1 MKPTVPVVV
10 FSAAAAPT
18 RKEPCSSAKVRFVTF
33 GPLTSSGVASM
44 MPNFTSG
51 YFGATVL
58 SAGAY
63 AKPTATTGLN
73 PDLASSSSR
82 VARSVSVSPA
92 RADSSL
98 TLSSERLKSFFAVSR
113 PTAAESLNDL
123 SPRPPM
129 S

>member
-1 MKPTVPVVV
+1 L
-10 FSAAAAPT
+10 
-18 RKEPCSSAKVRFVTF
+18 VTF
-33 GPLTSSGVASM
+33 GALTSSVVAST

-51 YFGATVL
+51 YFGATFL

-63 AKPTATTGLN
+63 AKPTATTGLK
-73 PDLASSSSR
+73 PDFASSSSR

-92 RADSSL
+92 RAESSL
-98 TLSSERLKSFFAVSR
+98 TFSSERPKFFLAVSR